1 MKDKP
6 GAISA
11 AATQLD
17 EALRDFERA
26 AQTALRSSLRSQKHI
41 DKATTSLNE
50 AAAAQTRV
58 VEELQALMVQFNDAR
73 GRYESTAEA
82 LNRRGDEIEA
92 RAKETSVLVERF
104 EALGVM
110 AKETTESVRGI
121 DPGERVTAV
130 ERLTELEARMGTIV
144 EDAQTLHRDAQAAD
158 LIDMTHAA
166 DSLRQQIA
174 GARNKLALALA
185 KLKPS

>member
-6 GAISA
+6 GAISTA
-11 AATQLD
+11 ASQLD
-17 EALRDFERA
+17 DALRDFERA
-26 AQTALRSSLRSQKHI
+26 AQAALRTPLRSQKHI

-58 VEELQALMVQFNDAR
+58 VEELQALMAQFNDAR
-73 GRYESTAEA
+73 GRYEATAEA

-92 RAKETSVLVERF
+92 RAAETRLLVDRF
-104 EALGVM
+104 EALGVH
-110 AKETTESVRGI
+110 AKETTESARGI
-121 DPGERVTAV
+121 DPKERATAMV
-130 ERLTELEARMGTIV
+130 QLAALEERMGRIV

-158 LIDMTHAA
+158 LSDMTQAA